1 MLTKDDILRGLH
13 KMDEKAVESGVLVDL
28 SIYGGA
34 ALAIAFDIG
43 QVTRDVDAVVRGAP
57 DFVRAVAAEIAEQE
71 GWPHDWLNDGVKGF
85 LSSSEEMLL
94 MESFPGSPRGG
105 LRIHVPSPA
114 YLFAM
119 KCMAMRP
126 EGLDGSHDISD
137 IEALA
142 GILGVENSSEALS
155 LIEGFYPSSRI
166 PAKVRFGVE
175 EIMERLSSRRG
186 PDAPSR
192 APS

>member
-1 MLTKDDILRGLH
+1 MLTKDDILRGLR

-28 SIYGGA
+28 SIYDGA

-71 GWPHDWLNDGVKGF
+71 GWPRDWLNDGKGF
-85 LSSSEEMLL
+85 LSGSEEMLL
-94 MESFPGSPRGG
+94 MQSFPGSPRGG

-142 GILGVENSSEALS
+142 GILGVRNSSEALS
-155 LIEGFYPSSRI
+155 LIEGFYPWSRI
-166 PAKVRFGVE
+166 PPKVRFGVE
-175 EIMERLSSRRG
+175 EIMERLSSRRR
-186 PDAPSR
+186 PDPPSR